1 MRFRVLL
8 LNGLILPGS
17 GHIYTKR
24 YASGAIILV
33 LFLVTSV
40 MAIYRF
46 AIGAFL
52 FFNSVEDFGRIG
64 EFYVM
69 LFGDPAFLK
78 PFAISISV
86 WLASLIDGWRITRAT
101 LATRGVV

>member
-1 MRFRVLL
+1 
-8 LNGLILPGS
+8 
-17 GHIYTKR
+17 
-24 YASGAIILV
+24 
-33 LFLVTSV
+33 
-40 MAIYRF
+40 
-46 AIGAFL
+46 
-52 FFNSVEDFGRIG
+52 VEDFGRIG